1 MCIRDRFNGDWYS
14 QTDVYL
20 QNLRDKFSDVNFIGI
35 RIVSTRE
42 GGAFIRRYTGSYG
55 DKYEKLIKDW
65 KKNKS
70 CSIKNSGYHTYF
82 GLSSSALDNE
92 TEFEVK
98 EDATKAQ
105 IRSAF
110 KKSLNGKKMNK
121 KVLGEFIELVA

>member
-1 MCIRDRFNGDWYS
+1 M
-14 QTDVYL
+14 
-20 QNLRDKFSDVNFIGI
+20 
-35 RIVSTRE
+35 
-42 GGAFIRRYTGSYG
+42 RRYTGSFSPE
-55 DKYEKLIKDW
+55 YESMMKVW

-92 TEFEVK
+92 TDFEVND
-98 EDATKAQ
+98 DATKAQ